1 MPHLSDTDLQ
11 QYVLDKTVCPPSVI
25 QHMEV
30 CESCRTAA
38 AGYQW
43 LVGEISRQPAPAFDF
58 DLSGAVLS
66 RLQEQVLLL
75 PEQGEEATSPLSRRR
90 RSIWPVLLP
99 VGLVVIAGCAVG
111 FRGYLAQVFFGI
123 FPLFIYL
130 IFVTAIPFLLL
141 LGVDLYKRYKRQLKI
156 LDFN

>member
-30 CESCRTAA
+30 CENCRAAA

-58 DLSGAVLS
+58 DLSEVVLS
-66 RLQEQVLLL
+66 RLQEKG
-75 PEQGEEATSPLSRRR
+75 GEARYPLYGRR

-99 VGLVVIAGCAVG
+99 VGLAVIVGCAVG

-156 LDFN
+156 MDFN